1 MCVQG
6 GATRQ
11 AVGMDKHRVPHPVNI
26 CQACWADMPRA
37 PTLGRHQLPQ
47 GAWCPTGVRSPA
59 PGGEAGTASPHCT
72 PAALAAFAY
81 GLPSFACRPS
91 CDLCLPIGRHLLC
104 QGPRPSRA
112 QPATGLL
119 KLPGL
124 RPLVEKWPRLPGC
137 TVPRQAGRSRP
148 HPSSRMKA
156 RLAAVHCRP
165 GWCAGLWTQPL
176 RLPPGPAD
184 GATPAVAS

>member
-1 MCVQG
+1 
-6 GATRQ
+6 
-11 AVGMDKHRVPHPVNI
+11 MDKNQVPCPVNV
-26 CQACWADMPRA
+26 CQACQLTYPEPPPWGVTSFPRVHGARQAHRPEESGPQHLEAKQELQPA
-37 PTLGRHQLPQ
+37 PTAHLLP
-47 GAWCPTGVRSPA
+47 WLHLL
-59 PGGEAGTASPHCT
+59 TASP
-72 PAALAAFAY
+72 
-81 GLPSFACRPS
+81 PSFACRPS
-91 CDLCLPIGRHLLC
+91 CELYLPIGRHLLC
-104 QGPRPSRA
+104 RGPRPSRT
-112 QPATGLL
+112 QPATGLP

-124 RPLVEKWPRLPGC
+124 RPLVEKWLRPPRC

-176 RLPPGPAD
+176 GLPPGPAD